1 MFVTANGVEI
11 KGESSVHSE
20 GREDSIEVVE
30 LTHEVLSPTDGAS
43 GMRSGHRE
51 HRPLVVVARVDRAT
65 PLLYKAWSNN
75 EDCEV
80 EIRFWRP
87 DPGGTGREQHYFTI
101 EMTGVNVAS
110 VKMHFPNAVR
120 AGTASDP
127 EQVEYGFQYD
137 EIRWEIVGR
146 GIEHSDRWRPDMM

>member
-1 MFVTANGVEI
+1 MFVKANGVDI

-20 GREDSIEVVE
+20 GRADSIEVVE
-30 LTHEVLSPTDGAS
+30 LTHEVRSPIDGSS

-51 HRPLVVVARVDRAT
+51 HRPLMVVARIDRAT

-87 DPGGTGREQHYFTI
+87 DPNGREQQFFTI
-101 EMTGVNVAS
+101 LLTGVSVAS
-110 VKMHFPNAVR
+110 VKMHVPSTVR
-120 AGTASDP
+120 PETASLP
-127 EQVEYGFQYD
+127 EQVEYSFQYE
-137 EIRWEIVGR
+137 EITWIAEAVN
-146 GIEHSDRWRPDMM
+146 IEHVDHWRPGMT